1 MTDVVTITIPANWR
15 EYSEFNARCPKCGR
29 VNSLKIQTILNTM
42 RLGGL
47 TDPHKCWGSDCRHKF
62 YVTAQVRKDA

>member
-29 VNSLKIQTILNTM
+29 VNSLKTQIILNM
-42 RLGGL
+42 MWHGSL
-47 TDPHKCWGSDCRHKF
+47 TNPHKCWGSDCRHDF
-62 YVTAQVRKDA
+62 YVTAHVQEDA